1 MKKLS
6 IGFLLLILT
15 VAVAVGCAGAG
26 DSAEGKIVVS
36 GKDWTEQWIL
46 AHIYGEYL
54 KAHTDLDVEVKEGL
68 GSETVLTEA
77 MKKGDVDMYVEYS
90 GTGYL
95 VFLKQQYIPDTDPAE
110 IYEQTKKGYLKE
122 FNFQWLEPIGFANN
136 HALAVTADTAK
147 KKNLKTLSDL
157 KGKAEQMSI
166 GAPGTFYEREDGYK
180 GYTKQYGYEFGK
192 TVSLDEDV
200 MYTAVKNGEV
210 DLIVAFS
217 TDPRIEQFNLQPLE
231 DDKKYFPPYDAAPVI
246 RKEVLDANPGL
257 EETINELA
265 GNISTEEMMAMNA
278 EVNQKN
284 KKPQDVAREFLEKK
298 GLL

>member
-1 MKKLS
+1 MKKLL
-6 IGFLLLILT
+6 IGILSFT
-15 VAVAVGCAGAG
+15 VAIALAVGCARSG
-26 DSAEGKIVVS
+26 DSAEGKIVIS

-46 AHIYGEYL
+46 THIYGEYL

-77 MKKGDVDMYVEYS
+77 MKKGDIDMYVEYS

-95 VFLKQQYIPDTDPAE
+95 VFLKEKYEPDTDPAE

-122 FNFQWLEPIGFANN
+122 FNFQWLKPIGFANN
-136 HALAVTADTAK
+136 HALAVTSDTAK
-147 KKNLKTLSDL
+147 KLNLETLSDL
-157 KGKAEQMSI
+157 KGKTDQMSI
-166 GAPGTFYEREDGYK
+166 GAPGTFYEREDGYN
-180 GYTKQYGYEFGK
+180 GFTEQYGYKFGK

-210 DLIVAFS
+210 DMVLAFT
-217 TDPRIEQFNLQPLE
+217 TDPRIKQFNLHALE
-231 DDKKYFPPYDAAPVI
+231 DDQKYFPPYDAAPVI

-257 EETINELA
+257 EDTINELA
-265 GNISTEEMMAMNA
+265 GKISTEEMMAMNA
-278 EVNQKN
+278 EVNLDK
-284 KKPQDVAREFLEKK
+284 KKPQDVAKEFLKKK